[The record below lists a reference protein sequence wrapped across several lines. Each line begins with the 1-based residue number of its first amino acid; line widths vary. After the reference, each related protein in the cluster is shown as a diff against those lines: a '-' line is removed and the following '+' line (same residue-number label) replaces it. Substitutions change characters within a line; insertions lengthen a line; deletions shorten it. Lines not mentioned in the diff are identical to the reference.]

1 MGAMVFGRV
10 PEERI
15 QLNEESIWAGGP
27 WPEHKENL
35 APVLAQARRLLF
47 EGKVEEAQ
55 NLIGKDF
62 MAEGEGQHHPDVL
75 LLLPAQGP
83 REQQPRDI
91 GTGDEKDQPH
101 GDEKSDQHRLNPA
114 EELIPDRNDDGVPPP
129 IGFGILDGQPTHHL

>member
-1 MGAMVFGRV
+1 MLSLVLAAMTIQQTSENVLWYRQPAEAWTEALPVGNGRMGAMVFGRV

-62 MAEGEGQHHPDVL
+62 MAEGEGQRSYQTL
-75 LLLPAQGP
+75 
-83 REQQPRDI
+83 
-91 GTGDEKDQPH
+91 GD
-101 GDEKSDQHRLNPA
+101 L
-114 EELIPDRNDDGVPPP
+114 
-129 IGFGILDGQPTHHL
+129 F